1 MAGIANKPLSA
12 DDWSAACKHLARKDR
27 VLRRLIPE
35 YAGQLLRRD
44 ADGFALLVRS
54 VVWQQLSE
62 SAAQQLWKRYL
73 ALPGACTAHGLLST
87 SDEALKAIRL
97 PQRKISYLKDLA
109 QWFAASPKDALSWV
123 GDDDDAVAG
132 ALLGL
137 RGIGRWNAEM
147 FLIFHLGRPN
157 VLPLDDAALQ
167 AGISTH
173 YFSGDPVSRSDVREV
188 AQAWQPWSSVGA
200 WLIWRSQNA
209 MPMALNTD

>member
-1 MAGIANKPLSA
+1 MVAIANKPLSA
-12 DDWSAACKHLARKDR
+12 DDWATACKHLARKDR

-35 YAGQLLRRD
+35 YAGQLLSRD

-54 VVWQQLSE
+54 IVWQQLSLA
-62 SAAQQLWKRYL
+62 SAQQLWKRYL
-73 ALPGACTAHGLLST
+73 ALPGACTAKGLLAT
-87 SDEALKAIRL
+87 SDEALAAIRL

-109 QWFAASPKDALSWV
+109 HWFAQSPKDALSWV
-123 GDDDDAVAG
+123 SESDDAVAEQ
-132 ALLGL
+132 LLAL
-137 RGIGRWNAEM
+137 RGLGRWNVEM

-157 VLPLDDAALQ
+157 VLPIDDAALQ
-167 AGISTH
+167 AGISEH

>member
-1 MAGIANKPLSA
+1 MITIANKPLSA
-12 DDWSAACKHLARKDR
+12 EDWATACKHLARKDR

-35 YAGQLLRRD
+35 CGGQALRRD

-62 SAAQQLWKRYL
+62 PAAQQLWKRFT
-73 ALPGACTAHGLLST
+73 ALPGACTAQGLLAL
-87 SDEALKAIRL
+87 SDDALKAIRL
-97 PQRKISYLKDLA
+97 PQRKISYLQDLA
-109 QWFAASPKDALSWV
+109 HWFAASPKDALSWV
-123 GDDDDAVAG
+123 TEGDDAVAEQ
-132 ALLGL
+132 LLAL
-137 RGIGRWNAEM
+137 RGLGRWNAEM

-157 VLPLDDAALQ
+157 VLPMDDAALQ
-167 AGISTH
+167 AGISAH

-188 AQAWQPWSSVGA
+188 GEAWQPWSTVGA

>member
-1 MAGIANKPLSA
+1 M
-12 DDWSAACKHLARKDR
+12 
-27 VLRRLIPE
+27 
-35 YAGQLLRRD
+35 
-44 ADGFALLVRS
+44 
-54 VVWQQLSE
+54 
-62 SAAQQLWKRYL
+62 
-73 ALPGACTAHGLLST
+73 
-87 SDEALKAIRL
+87 
-97 PQRKISYLKDLA
+97 
-109 QWFAASPKDALSWV
+109 SWV

-132 ALLGL
+132 ALLAL

-167 AGISTH
+167 AGISAH
-173 YFSGDPVSRSDVREV
+173 YFSGDAVSRSDVREV